1 MTRGDIY
8 FIDFEPS
15 VGAEIKKKRPALVI
29 SCNEAN
35 RHLKTLMVIPF
46 SSKIKNIHPF
56 EVLVKKEESGLKV
69 DSKLK
74 IPQMRAV
81 DKSRLD
87 KYTGSLTGETIEKVE
102 RAVKLHLAMD

>member
-1 MTRGDIY
+1 MVRGEIY

-15 VGAEIKKKRPALVI
+15 VGAEINKKRPALII

-46 SSKIKNIHPF
+46 SSKIKNIYPF
-56 EVLVKKEESGLKV
+56 EVFVRKEDSGLKV

-81 DKSRLD
+81 DKSRLN
-87 KYTGSLTGETIEKVE
+87 KYIGALKEDILEKVE
-102 RAVKLHLAMD
+102 SAIKLHLSMD